1 MQRLRLIPS
10 RHNKA
15 SGRGCRFCRSLQDDN
30 LVIYNGWGTAD
41 CDRIPLDTQLNL
53 TFAGLL
59 DSFWVKKDSLL
70 GAAISF
76 SGVLCL
82 VFVSRSPGLGAQTKH
97 RLSVCFRINSLSV
110 CLMDQPCTRRVRSC
124 SEDRDYSGCPC
135 RSWNGIVEYRCE
147 ATGSLLR
154 SICVPSMS
162 LKGRIHYV
170 SGERKSKIQAHPG
183 RPGALLLAGG
193 VCLQRPAFAAPCGC
207 HAS

>member
-59 DSFWVKKDSLL
+59 NSFWVKKDSLL

-110 CLMDQPCTRRVRSC
+110 FLMDQPLGEFAVPRIGTTPDAPAAAGTASWSTAVRPREASC
-124 SEDRDYSGCPC
+124 VQFVY
-135 RSWNGIVEYRCE
+135 
-147 ATGSLLR
+147 LR
-154 SICVPSMS
+154 
-162 LKGRIHYV
+162 
-170 SGERKSKIQAHPG
+170 
-183 RPGALLLAGG
+183 
-193 VCLQRPAFAAPCGC
+193 
-207 HAS
+207 